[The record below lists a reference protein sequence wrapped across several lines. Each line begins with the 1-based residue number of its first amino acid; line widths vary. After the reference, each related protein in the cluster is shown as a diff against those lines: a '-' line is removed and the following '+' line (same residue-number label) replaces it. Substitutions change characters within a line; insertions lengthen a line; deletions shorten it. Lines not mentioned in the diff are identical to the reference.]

1 MIRRLLYLNGLA
13 ILAVILFHT
22 SGMGFIAM
30 FAWTHRYLPVTVP
43 NYDLLGSSAY
53 YGLRVVEGIVVF
65 SIPAFLFI
73 SGFFI
78 AFATGRTR
86 SQVSWKFVF
95 DRIKYLLIP
104 YTIWFSVA
112 LILLMVEGVY
122 KDTLGGLLVSYAT
135 GRINPVFYYVP
146 LLVQLYIL
154 SPLLVSLTR
163 KNWRILLIGVTF
175 IQLFIV
181 IMQYPLFLGMENPFY
196 LQVLALFP
204 KWFFPTRIFWFTLGI
219 VVGFNIN
226 EFKARSSSIR
236 WVLFSLMMIL
246 LVTSIVE
253 WEALLRF
260 SGQQWIDHRETFA
273 DLFYAGMLL
282 LSYLAFDKLKFPLSR
297 QISDLGAKSYG
308 IFLTHA
314 LFIEYTARI
323 IYRFYPQLLSNQLIL
338 QLVLIAVGLGAPLL
352 IMYIVKKSPLQSTYS
367 YLFG

>member
-13 ILAVILFHT
+13 ILGVILFHT

-30 FAWTHRYLPVTVP
+30 FAWTHRYLPVTAP
-43 NYDLLGSSAY
+43 NYDQIGSSAY
-53 YGLRVVEGIVVF
+53 YGLRAVEGIVVF

-78 AFATGRTR
+78 AFATGRAQSR
-86 SQVSWKFVF
+86 VSWDYVF
-95 DRIKYLLIP
+95 NRIKYLLIP

-112 LILLMVEGVY
+112 LILLMVQGY
-122 KDTLGGLLVSYAT
+122 RDTIGGLLVSYAT

-163 KNWRILLIGVTF
+163 KNWRILLIGVTLV
-175 IQLFIV
+175 QLFIV
-181 IMQYPLFLGMENPFY
+181 IMQYPIFLGMENPFS

-236 WVLFSLMMIL
+236 WVLLSLTMIL
-246 LVTSIVE
+246 LASSIVE

-260 SGQQWIDHRETFA
+260 SGQPWMDHRETFV

-323 IYRFYPQLLSNQLIL
+323 IYRFYPPLLSNQFLL

-352 IMYIVKKSPLQSTYS
+352 IMQIVKKSPLQGTYS